1 MKEIVR
7 KKILFLTNVPS
18 PYRVEFFNE
27 LGKHCDLTV
36 VFEKRTS
43 SERDASWKNY
53 SFDTFKGIFLKG
65 ISVRSDAALCFGIT
79 GVLKNEKFDHIICTN
94 VSSPTGMIAI
104 NYMKKH
110 GIEYCL
116 ECDGAVAGS
125 GKGLKEKIK
134 KHFISGAKKYF
145 STSRS
150 ADKYYITYG
159 ARPSRIV
166 RYPFTSLRKSD
177 VEKAPAT
184 EQEKKLLRE
193 ELGIKA
199 GKLAVSV
206 GRFSYLKGY
215 GKGFDLL
222 IKAAHEING
231 NEGKIYI
238 IGDEPTE
245 EFIEMRNALA
255 SDNVVFLGHKSKEEL
270 RKYYRA
276 ADVFVLM
283 TRGDAWGLVV
293 NEAMSCGLPVITTD
307 KCVAGLELVENGVNG
322 FLIDSESWR
331 KCADSLKILFEND
344 DMCKAM
350 GRASL
355 EKIRIYTIEEM
366 VLVHLAEL
374 EEQ

>member
-27 LGKHCDLTV
+27 LGKYSDLTV

-65 ISVRSDAALCFGIT
+65 VSVRSDAALCFGIT
-79 GVLKNEKFDHIICTN
+79 DILKNEKFDHIICTN
-94 VSSPTGMIAI
+94 VSSPTGMISI

-125 GKGLKEKIK
+125 GKGFKEKIK
-134 KHFISGAKKYF
+134 KYFISGAKKYF

-159 ARPSRIV
+159 ARPSRII
-166 RYPFTSLRKSD
+166 RYPFTSLRECD
-177 VEKAPAT
+177 IEKAPAT
-184 EQEKKLLRE
+184 AQEKAELRKK
-193 ELGIKA
+193 LGIKA
-199 GKLAVSV
+199 EKLAVSV
-206 GRFSYLKGY
+206 GRFSYQKGY
-215 GKGFDLL
+215 GKGFDLV

-231 NEGKIYI
+231 KENKIYI
-238 IGDEPTE
+238 IGDKPTE
-245 EFIEMRNALA
+245 EFLEMRDALA
-255 SDNVVFLGHKSKEEL
+255 RDNVVFIGHKSKEEL
-270 RKYYRA
+270 REYYRA

-307 KCVAGLELVENGVNG
+307 KCVAGHELVENDVNG
-322 FLIDSESWR
+322 FLIDSEAWR
-331 KCADSLKILFEND
+331 SCARDIKMLFESD
-344 DMCKAM
+344 DMCKKM
-350 GRASL
+350 GLNSL
-355 EKIRIYTIEEM
+355 KKIRLYTIEEM
-366 VLVHLAEL
+366 VRVHLAEL